1 MLNEE
6 LIDTEEAKLRCTIA
20 RLKSIIAK
28 FKEYDKERKEYYSKV
43 LVEYGQLKSYI
54 EELEDTDKKARKINN
69 QRREICRLNTL
80 LCTNKIKN
88 IPELDLTKQE
98 AAAKITNLNNII
110 KDLKKKL
117 NSANKTISDL
127 IYKLCK
133 YERNSNCT
141 SDTK

>member
-6 LIDTEEAKLRCTIA
+6 LIDSEEAKLHYTIS
-20 RLKSIIAK
+20 RLKSTISK

-43 LVEYGQLKSYI
+43 LIEYGQLKSYI
-54 EELEDTDKKARKINN
+54 EELEDSDKKAKKINN

-80 LCTNKIKN
+80 IRANKLKN
-88 IPELDLTKQE
+88 IPESDLTKQE
-98 AAAKITNLNNII
+98 TAETIANLNNII
-110 KDLKKKL
+110 KDLRKKL

-133 YERNSNCT
+133 YERNSNST
-141 SDTK
+141 SNSK

>member
-6 LIDTEEAKLRCTIA
+6 LIDSEKAKLYYTIS
-20 RLKSIIAK
+20 RLKSTISK
-28 FKEYDKERKEYYSKV
+28 FKEYDKERKEYYSKI

-54 EELEDTDKKARKINN
+54 EELEDSDKKAKKINN

-80 LCTNKIKN
+80 IRANKLKN

-98 AAAKITNLNNII
+98 TAETITNLNNII
-110 KDLKKKL
+110 KDLRKKL

-133 YERNSNCT
+133 YERNSNST
-141 SDTK
+141 SNSK

>member
-1 MLNEE
+1 MSEE
-6 LIDTEEAKLRCTIA
+6 DKLHYTIS
-20 RLKSIIAK
+20 RLKSTISK

-54 EELEDTDKKARKINN
+54 EELEDSDKKARKINN

-80 LCTNKIKN
+80 IRANKLKN

-98 AAAKITNLNNII
+98 TAETITNLNNII
-110 KDLKKKL
+110 KDLRKKL
-117 NSANKTISDL
+117 NSPNKTISDL

-133 YERNSNCT
+133 YERNSNST
-141 SDTK
+141 SNSK